1 MVLHMGKCSPSFMF
15 LNVFGLFH
23 KKKLKGLSR
32 GKSPVRPISEPKRGQ
47 KRDIFSPPPPP
58 QGLKVEVSHCSSW
71 RRISFFRPLE
81 GIGVQ
86 TMSERGQGAEL
97 QGVRSK
103 VTVTFL

>member
-15 LNVFGLFH
+15 LNVFGLLH
-23 KKKLKGLSR
+23 KKKLKGLSEEKAQLDQSLNQR
-32 GKSPVRPISEPKRGQ
+32 EGW

-71 RRISFFRPLE
+71 RRISSFRPLE

-86 TMSERGQGAEL
+86 TMSGRGQGAEL